1 MNSKKRAYILGAGPI
16 GLVSGWQLAEKGWDV
31 SVFERNDVVGGMCR
45 SFKWHDFI
53 VDIGPHIFHT
63 PDNVLKEFW
72 LKEFG
77 ELFEVGTFHC
87 KNVKGDKF
95 EILYD
100 YPLSWEAITTFPKE
114 VKERIIQEIDDIS
127 PYKKA
132 LAKTYRE
139 YMDAQVGPTLR
150 EMFFEKYP
158 KKLWGIDTEHLTAD
172 WAPKRI
178 KFRAKIG
185 PFYEGEWAAVGKKG
199 VGAIYED
206 IGERIKTAGGKIN
219 LKSTVVG
226 FETSNNLIKKIKFAD
241 GKSIDVQEDDVVI
254 SSLPLTITAKF
265 LGYDSELKFRG
276 VRIAFVAINKKMVL
290 PEGISWLYYDSEN
303 VLFNRVTEAKSMS
316 SSLAPKDKT
325 YLTVEVTY
333 SHGDAV
339 DQMSDEAFLAR
350 ILKDLQTVNLVS
362 SAEVFDSLS
371 IKEPYVYPI
380 QFKGYQDQLVKTR
393 AVLNK
398 YSQLYSLGTGG
409 DFNYADSQILFHMAF
424 DTVNNLT
431 HKDSKFAQTIR
442 EVVPVKQNEIVTIGK
457 RQVGAGHRA
466 YIIAEAGMN
475 HNGSVELGY
484 KLIDEAVNAGCDAI
498 KFQSFQKGSRV
509 SSKMKGAHYAEIADG
524 LQENIHEMFDRL
536 SLSFEDQTKIFNYA
550 KSKGIE
556 VFSTPFDFES
566 VDFLEQVG
574 VNLFKIASMDIVNLP
589 LIRYVA
595 RKNKPIIL
603 STGMSTLASIDEAV
617 DTILKEGNPN
627 IVLLHCN
634 SSYPATENE
643 MNLSVINSLKHAFKV
658 PVGLSDHTIGP
669 FVTQVG
675 LAIGANM
682 IERHFTLSRTMEGPD
697 HVLSS
702 EPDEMAKIV
711 DAANRIQIIL
721 GTGIKKIQ
729 PNEYAT
735 LNAQRRSL
743 YAACDIEEGTLI
755 TADMVIIK
763 GPGGGI
769 LPKYLDLVVS
779 RKARTRIEADTPI
792 TWQNV

>member
-1 MNSKKRAYILGAGPI
+1 MKKQKRVFILGAGPI
-16 GLVSGWQLAEKGWDV
+16 GLVSGWKLAEKDWDV
-31 SVFERNDVVGGMCR
+31 NLFERNNTVGGMCR

-63 PDNVLKEFW
+63 PDQVLKDFW

-77 ELFEVGTFHC
+77 GLFQEGKFYC
-87 KNVKGDKF
+87 KNIKGEKF
-95 EILYD
+95 ETSYD
-100 YPLSWEAITTFPKE
+100 YPLSWESITTFPKE
-114 VKERIIQEIDDIS
+114 LKEKIISETEDLS

-132 LAKTYRE
+132 RAKTYRE

-158 KKLWGIDTEHLTAD
+158 KKIWGIDTETLTAD

-178 KFRAKIG
+178 KFRAKIA
-185 PFYEGEWAAVGKKG
+185 PFYENEWAAVGKKG
-199 VGAIYED
+199 VGSIYEN
-206 IGERIKTAGGKIN
+206 IAEKIVSNGGKIN
-219 LKSTVVG
+219 LGSTVIG
-226 FETSNNLIKKIKFAD
+226 FETSNKLITKIKFAD
-241 GKSIDVQEDDVVI
+241 GSEKNVDEEDVII
-254 SSLPLTITAKF
+254 SSLPLTITSRF
-265 LGYDSELKFRG
+265 LGHQSDLKFRG
-276 VRIAFVAINKKMVL
+276 VRIAFVALNKKMVL
-290 PEGISWLYYDSEN
+290 PEGIHWQYYDSEK
-303 VLFNRVTEAKSMS
+303 VIFNRVTEAKSMS
-316 SSLAPKDKT
+316 PSVAPIDKT

-333 SHGDAV
+333 SHGDEI
-339 DQMSDEAFLAR
+339 DLMSDESFLAR
-350 ILKDLQTVNLVS
+350 ILKDLETVNL
-362 SAEVFDSLS
+362 AKNGDVFDTLS

-393 AVLNK
+393 AVLNQ

-431 HKDSKFAQTIR
+431 HKDSHFAQTIR
-442 EVVPVKQNEIVTIGK
+442 EVVPVKQNEVVKIREKIVG
-457 RQVGAGHRA
+457 QGHRA

-484 KLIDEAVNAGCDAI
+484 KLIDEAISTGCDAI
-498 KFQSFQKGSRV
+498 KFQSFQKGNRV

-536 SLSFEDQTKIFNYA
+536 SMSFEDQTKIFKYA
-550 KSKGIE
+550 KEKGIE

-566 VDFLEQVG
+566 VDFLEEMD
-574 VNLFKIASMDIVNLP
+574 VNLYKIASMDIVNLP

-595 RKNKPIIL
+595 KKGKPIIL

-627 IVLLHCN
+627 IILLHCN
-634 SSYPATENE
+634 SSYPAAENE
-643 MNLSVINSLKHAFKV
+643 MNLNVINSLKHAFKV

-669 FVTQVG
+669 FVTQVA

-697 HVLSS
+697 HILSS

-711 DAANRIQIIL
+711 DTANRIPTIL
-721 GTGIKKIQ
+721 GSGIKKIQ

-743 YAACDIEEGTLI
+743 YAACDIEEGTVI
-755 TADMVIIK
+755 SADMIIIK

-769 LPKYLDLVVS
+769 LPKYLDLIVS
-779 RKARTRIEADTPI
+779 RTARVRIEADTPI